1 MSTSPPLRRSSRVR
15 AQPESYADQQA
26 AYTLHAIEQAEAR
39 RARQESLS
47 FDHTDTSDE
56 EGLGEAEVSS
66 SEEEEG
72 EKENIPPQPA
82 WSRHTTAVHLPFYDI
97 PPETKLPRHHDT
109 SVLGASSLL

>member
-1 MSTSPPLRRSSRVR
+1 MSTPPPLRRSSRVR

-26 AYTLHAIEQAEAR
+26 AYTLHAIEQAEVR

-66 SEEEEG
+66 SGEEEVL
-72 EKENIPPQPA
+72 
-82 WSRHTTAVHLPFYDI
+82 TTQHEITTDS
-97 PPETKLPRHHDT
+97 TT
-109 SVLGASSLL
+109 SVFYRASKG